1 MRPTLVAPCEEK
13 HGLARPEDRSAADLG
28 TRRRRA
34 VRPAV
39 PSEPCRVGIRKWRAS
54 QVRLLCPRLHSLAES
69 GAMKNRIC
77 LPRNMNLARQGR
89 DRLIRRVPQLPR
101 EVRPRGNRRRC
112 KVAARTAG
120 PAILLTA
127 LRAQTLLGIA
137 QGRNGPRMYLGIVPW
152 ISTFVLSGLPA
163 A

>member
-1 MRPTLVAPCEEK
+1 
-13 HGLARPEDRSAADLG
+13 
-28 TRRRRA
+28 
-34 VRPAV
+34 
-39 PSEPCRVGIRKWRAS
+39 
-54 QVRLLCPRLHSLAES
+54 
-69 GAMKNRIC
+69 
-77 LPRNMNLARQGR
+77 MNLAGKRR
-89 DRLIRRVPQLPR
+89 NRLIRRLPQLPW

-137 QGRNGPRMYLGIVPW
+137 QSRNGPRMYLGIVPW